1 MKFRNR
7 TCRLNT
13 SFHFIVTIAKGVSN
27 PNPFWKTMKKSTETK
42 GWSKSWHIPSLW
54 NHLNSRKMSG
64 SKWTKLFHQCTCHLC
79 QGIYQK
85 VWRTSL
91 TDQRVSWLKFSN
103 LAIFL
108 GGLVSFG
115 DVKWIRFM
123 KGFIGHS
130 DTFKI
135 CGSFLN
141 ISANLYVQLQI
152 LFNLTKT
159 WLRIVCWFSWIS
171 LFLPV
176 LAWCDHKIVQQIK
189 TILWSRHASFGLIE

>member
-1 MKFRNR
+1 MKYDQFFISYKSKFVFLQMKFPNR

-27 PNPFWKTMKKSTETK
+27 PNPFWKPTKKSIETK

-91 TDQRVSWLKFSN
+91 TDQRVSLLKFSS
-103 LAIFL
+103 LAMFL
-108 GGLVSFG
+108 GFF
-115 DVKWIRFM
+115 RF
-123 KGFIGHS
+123 
-130 DTFKI
+130 
-135 CGSFLN
+135 
-141 ISANLYVQLQI
+141 
-152 LFNLTKT
+152 
-159 WLRIVCWFSWIS
+159 LRVR
-171 LFLPV
+171 
-176 LAWCDHKIVQQIK
+176 D
-189 TILWSRHASFGLIE
+189 E